1 MVAQQSFP
9 ECRWLTL
16 CIRSECLN
24 ESLFGWRRK
33 LMFKNVN
40 PQVFFTIFDAPTIWY
55 PTFQERLSG
64 LLCALASC

>member
-1 MVAQQSFP
+1 MVAQQLFP

-40 PQVFFTIFDAPTIWY
+40 PQVFFHD
-55 PTFQERLSG
+55 L
-64 LLCALASC
+64 